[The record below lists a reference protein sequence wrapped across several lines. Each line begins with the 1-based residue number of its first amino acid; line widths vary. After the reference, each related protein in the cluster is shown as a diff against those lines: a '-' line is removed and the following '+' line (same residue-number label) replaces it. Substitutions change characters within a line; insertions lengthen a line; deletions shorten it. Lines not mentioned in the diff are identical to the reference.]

1 MELETKD
8 PEIKPH
14 PLCLENISKEF
25 SVNDMK
31 KKKKNRIKWKGIQFS
46 VSYEI
51 IDASDIE
58 DIYKHLMKK
67 HNIV

>member
-31 KKKKNRIKWKGIQFS
+31 KKKKQNKMERYTIFLLVMRLSMPVILKTFTSI
-46 VSYEI
+46 
-51 IDASDIE
+51 
-58 DIYKHLMKK
+58 
-67 HNIV
+67 

>member
-31 KKKKNRIKWKGIQFS
+31 KKKKQNKMERYTIFLLAMRLSMPVILKTFTSI
-46 VSYEI
+46 
-51 IDASDIE
+51 
-58 DIYKHLMKK
+58 
-67 HNIV
+67 

>member
-31 KKKKNRIKWKGIQFS
+31 KKKKKNKMERYTIFLLVMRLSMPVILKTFTSI
-46 VSYEI
+46 
-51 IDASDIE
+51 
-58 DIYKHLMKK
+58 
-67 HNIV
+67 

>member
-31 KKKKNRIKWKGIQFS
+31 KKKNRIKWKGIQFFC
-46 VSYEI
+46 
-51 IDASDIE
+51 
-58 DIYKHLMKK
+58 
-67 HNIV
+67 